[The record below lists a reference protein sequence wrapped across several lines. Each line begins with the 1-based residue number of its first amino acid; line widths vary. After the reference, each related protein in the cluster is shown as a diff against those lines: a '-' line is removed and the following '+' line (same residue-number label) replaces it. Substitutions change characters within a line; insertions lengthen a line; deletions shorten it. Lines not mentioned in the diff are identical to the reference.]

1 MRFEFFIARRYL
13 KAKRATIFQSIIILI
28 SMAGVFIGVTTILIV
43 LSVMSGFQKDLQDK
57 ILGTNAHI
65 AVLKYF
71 NEPVTSYD
79 SVLAIVKEVPHVVG
93 AVPFIYTKVMIN
105 NDNYV
110 DGIVLRGVDEKN
122 LSEVSDIETK
132 LVYGTFNF
140 SKGDIPG
147 IVLGSILADNLR
159 VHTGDELSIFSTANF
174 TATPMGYIPKFKRFR
189 VIGIFEAGMF
199 EYDAALAYVSLQSAQ
214 KLIGMN
220 DAVTGIEVK
229 IDKIYKAPEIS
240 REIEKRLGFPF
251 RANHWIRMNRSLFAA
266 LKLEKTVMFIILVL
280 IIVVASFNI
289 VATLI
294 LIVIQKTKDIG
305 ILKSMGAS
313 SRQIM
318 RIFMFQGLMI
328 GTIGTAL
335 GIIAGV
341 TVSFLLGKYRFIS
354 LPSDVYFIDTLPVHM
369 VADDFIIVGVAAIIV
384 SFLATIYPAM
394 RAAKLDPVRAIRY
407 E

>member
-1 MRFEFFIARRYL
+1 
-13 KAKRATIFQSIIILI
+13 
-28 SMAGVFIGVTTILIV
+28 
-43 LSVMSGFQKDLQDK
+43 
-57 ILGTNAHI
+57 
-65 AVLKYF
+65 
-71 NEPVTSYD
+71 
-79 SVLAIVKEVPHVVG
+79 
-93 AVPFIYTKVMIN
+93 
-105 NDNYV
+105 
-110 DGIVLRGVDEKN
+110 
-122 LSEVSDIETK
+122 
-132 LVYGTFNF
+132 
-140 SKGDIPG
+140 
-147 IVLGSILADNLR
+147 
-159 VHTGDELSIFSTANF
+159 
-174 TATPMGYIPKFKRFR
+174 
-189 VIGIFEAGMF
+189 
-199 EYDAALAYVSLQSAQ
+199 
-214 KLIGMN
+214 MN